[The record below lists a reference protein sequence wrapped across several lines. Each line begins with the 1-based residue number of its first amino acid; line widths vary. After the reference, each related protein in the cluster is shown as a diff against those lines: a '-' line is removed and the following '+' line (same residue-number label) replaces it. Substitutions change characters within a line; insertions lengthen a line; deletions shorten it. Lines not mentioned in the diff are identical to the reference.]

1 MHKIL
6 HVVGAMD
13 RAGAETWLIHVLRAI
28 DRSQFQFH
36 FLVHTDK
43 EAAYD
48 DEIRSLGAHIH
59 HRGDNRNPISY
70 GRQFKSILREH
81 GPFDVVHS
89 HVYLFSGY
97 VMRLAAQAGVPIRI
111 AHSHTAPKDKPSN
124 IVRRSYSRLMR
135 RWIGRYSTER
145 IGVSRAAVDGLFG
158 RQAGTGATVLHY
170 GLDFTPFLNQVDIK
184 EVKSRFG
191 IPEERKVIGHVGRFA
206 PVKNHSFL
214 VDVFERVVANGMDA
228 HLLLVGDGALLPAIQ
243 ADVEARG
250 LSNRCTFAGL
260 QTAVSPL
267 LSAMDL
273 FVFPSFHEGLPL
285 TVLEAQAAGVPI
297 LASTATPEE
306 IDAIPNLIERRSLEE
321 GPAAWA
327 SAVMQK
333 LKNGNVKRGDEALV
347 LQKSSFA
354 LPVCVEKLSRIH
366 TGRGSENERHER

>member
-6 HVVGAMD
+6 QVIGAMD
-13 RAGAETWLIHVLRAI
+13 RAGAETWLVHVLRAI
-28 DRSQFQFH
+28 DRSQFEFH

-59 HRGDNRNPISY
+59 HRGGSRNPISY
-70 GRQFKSILREH
+70 GRQFKSVLRQY

-97 VMRLAAQAGVPIRI
+97 IMRLAAEAGVPIRI
-111 AHSHTAPKDKPSN
+111 AHSHTAPKDRPSN
-124 IVRRSYSRLMR
+124 IVRRNYEQLMR
-135 RWIGRYSTER
+135 RWIRRYSTER

-158 RQAGTGATVLHY
+158 NQAAGTGATVLHY
-170 GLDFTPFLNQVDIK
+170 GLDFAPFLDRVDTK
-184 EVKSRFG
+184 EVKTRFG
-191 IPEERKVIGHVGRFA
+191 IPENRKVIGHVGRFA

-214 VDVFERVVANGMDA
+214 VDVFERVVANRMDA

-260 QTAVSPL
+260 QSAVFPL
-267 LSAMDL
+267 LSAMNV

-297 LASTATPEE
+297 LASRATPEE

-327 SAVMQK
+327 SAVMDK
-333 LKNGNVKRGDEALV
+333 LKNGNIKRGDEALV

-354 LPVCVEKLSRIH
+354 LPVCVEKLSRIY
-366 TGRGSENERHER
+366 TGRGSEN